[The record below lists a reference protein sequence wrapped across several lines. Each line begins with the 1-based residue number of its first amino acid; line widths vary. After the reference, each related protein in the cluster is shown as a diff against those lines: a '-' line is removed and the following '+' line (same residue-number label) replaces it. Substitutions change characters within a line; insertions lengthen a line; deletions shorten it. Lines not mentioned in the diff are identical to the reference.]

1 MTMDELLIR
10 LSHPLP
16 WGQHLFGID
25 ITGQNVAHR
34 IVDWDLETEV
44 VRLKAIG
51 DYRIVEHH
59 VSYLYEI
66 EGDVCSCGE
75 LNCEW
80 HLSEAEADD

>member
-1 MTMDELLIR
+1 MTMDELLNR

-25 ITGQNVAHR
+25 IIGQNVAYR
-34 IVDWDLETEV
+34 IVDWNMDTEV
-44 VRLKAIG
+44 VRVQAIG
-51 DYRIVEHH
+51 DNRIVEHH

-66 EGDVCSCGE
+66 QGDVCSCGE

-80 HLSEAEADD
+80 HGLESDDDA